1 VVFGV
6 VVNWYLAQ
14 VGDRGLQW
22 FEGGG
27 GVGIRNG
34 TGVMGGMGVWRGEVG
49 CRWEWIKKVK

>member
-1 VVFGV
+1 MVFGV

-27 GVGIRNG
+27 GVGISSG
-34 TGVMGGMGVWRGEVG
+34 TGVMGGWGYGEVKWVADG
-49 CRWEWIKKVK
+49 SG